1 LNEAVIIQNAGV
13 THHKTLSLMALLRG
27 KCPRCRKGSIYPS
40 TLKGFLGWMNDECAV
55 CGLRFLRETGYFLGA
70 MYISYGLGVLTILPV
85 AVVLTVLEWPLW
97 LVLTIALVQTVVLM
111 PIFFRYSRIIWLHL
125 DQAIDPR

>member
-1 LNEAVIIQNAGV
+1 
-13 THHKTLSLMALLRG
+13 
-27 KCPRCRKGSIYPS
+27 
-40 TLKGFLGWMNDECAV
+40 MNDECPS

-85 AVVLTVLEWPLW
+85 AVILATVAEWPLW
-97 LVLTIALVQTVVLM
+97 TVLTVAILQTVICM
-111 PIFFRYSRIIWLHL
+111 PLFFRYSRIIWLHV